1 MILSS
6 PLNGAKMHRRDLDC
20 SLHESEGVNE
30 KVCSRHIHGGEK
42 KSEFSNVLPCT

>member
-6 PLNGAKMHRRDLDC
+6 PLSGAKMHRRDLDC

-30 KVCSRHIHGGEK
+30 KVCSRHIHGGK